1 MEKQSMER
9 GFITVATGSDHY
21 YRLARQLLRSYRCC
35 CKEPVPFALICDR
48 ENADTAEFDCVI
60 ILDHPSGSYL
70 DKLSICRYSPF
81 EETIFIDADS
91 IILKDPSGLWE
102 DFSLA
107 SAVSCYGKVFPN
119 GSEGGWFLHEKIGKW
134 KESVKYQIGLHGGV
148 YYFRN
153 DAKAQLVFHTA
164 VQLTQEY
171 DDYGFR
177 EFSKPADEPVM
188 ALSMAIHDCRPV
200 EKEGQ
205 VIFFHAIYGR
215 LRLND
220 NGDLCLDGVPC
231 DAIVCHFATK
241 NTYCFTYQYLSEMVN
256 IRYLDPRDETLPDSF
271 SIRKRTLKYDIKNWM
286 KYSVKRVV
294 RRILPRKISR
304 A

>member
-1 MEKQSMER
+1 MKTVVLNICNSLMAMS
-9 GFITVATGSDHY
+9 IT
-21 YRLARQLLRSYRCC
+21 RCLARTGDFQVCSLLPSCIEIAKECAAESADILLMEAAFNIGATLDDCLKEAKRLRSQRPE
-35 CKEPVPFALICDR
+35 CKTILLCDENSAPEVARRIALAKKDGLIDDFIYSSVS
-48 ENADTAEFDCVI
+48 E
-60 ILDHPSGSYL
+60 SYL
-70 DKLSICRYSPF
+70 TAML
-81 EETIFIDADS
+81 
-91 IILKDPSGLWE
+91 
-102 DFSLA
+102 
-107 SAVSCYGKVFPN
+107 
-119 GSEGGWFLHEKIGKW
+119 
-134 KESVKYQIGLHGGV
+134 YQIGLHGGV

-215 LRLND
+215 LTLND